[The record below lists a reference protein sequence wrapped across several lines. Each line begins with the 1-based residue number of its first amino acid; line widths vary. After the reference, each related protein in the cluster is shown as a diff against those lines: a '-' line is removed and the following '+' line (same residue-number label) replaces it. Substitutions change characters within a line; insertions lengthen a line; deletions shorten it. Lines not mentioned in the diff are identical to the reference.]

1 MMKKEIYQDNIERE
15 NILNLNKDLR
25 LIEDHLFEN
34 GVGELTFDELF
45 SSSFSIEE
53 KLVILEEKIAKIE
66 LKLKNINGV
75 ASNLDLKREG

>member
-25 LIEDHLFEN
+25 LIEDHLFDN

-45 SSSFSIEE
+45 SSSLSIEE
-53 KLVILEEKIAKIE
+53 RFVILEEKIAKIE
-66 LKLKNINGV
+66 LKLKNIYGA
-75 ASNLDLKREG
+75 ASNLDLKGEG

>member
-25 LIEDHLFEN
+25 LIKDHLFEN
-34 GVGELTFDELF
+34 GVGELTFDEL

-53 KLVILEEKIAKIE
+53 RFVILEEKIAKIE
-66 LKLKNINGV
+66 LKLKNINGAV
-75 ASNLDLKREG
+75 FK

>member
-1 MMKKEIYQDNIERE
+1 MMKKEIYKDNIERE

-25 LIEDHLFEN
+25 LIKDQLFEN
-34 GVGELTFDELF
+34 GVGELTFDEL

-66 LKLKNINGV
+66 LKLKTINGA
-75 ASNLDLKREG
+75 ASNLDLKGEG

>member
-53 KLVILEEKIAKIE
+53 RLVILEEKIAKIE
-66 LKLKNINGV
+66 LKLKNIYG
-75 ASNLDLKREG
+75 AESK

>member
-1 MMKKEIYQDNIERE
+1 MMKKEIYKDNIERE

-45 SSSFSIEE
+45 PVLFPSR
-53 KLVILEEKIAKIE
+53 K
-66 LKLKNINGV
+66 
-75 ASNLDLKREG
+75 DL

>member
-1 MMKKEIYQDNIERE
+1 MIKKEIYQDNTERE

-25 LIEDHLFEN
+25 LIEDHLFDN
-34 GVGELTFDELF
+34 GVGELTFDEL

-66 LKLKNINGV
+66 LKLKNING
-75 ASNLDLKREG
+75 ATST

>member
-1 MMKKEIYQDNIERE
+1 MIKKEIYQDNIERE

-53 KLVILEEKIAKIE
+53 RLVILEEKIAKIE
-66 LKLKNINGV
+66 LKLKNINGAV
-75 ASNLDLKREG
+75 FK

>member
-34 GVGELTFDELF
+34 GVGELTFDEL

-53 KLVILEEKIAKIE
+53 RLVILEEKIAKIE
-66 LKLKNINGV
+66 LELKNIYGA
-75 ASNLDLKREG
+75 ASK

>member
-15 NILNLNKDLR
+15 NILNLNKGLM

-34 GVGELTFDELF
+34 GVGELTFDEL

-53 KLVILEEKIAKIE
+53 RLVILEEKIAKIE
-66 LKLKNINGV
+66 LKLKNIYGA
-75 ASNLDLKREG
+75 ASK

>member
-34 GVGELTFDELF
+34 GVGELTFDEL

-66 LKLKNINGV
+66 LKLKNINGA

>member
-1 MMKKEIYQDNIERE
+1 MKKEIYQDNIERE

-34 GVGELTFDELF
+34 GVGELTFDEL

-66 LKLKNINGV
+66 LKLKNINGA

>member
-1 MMKKEIYQDNIERE
+1 MKKEIYQDNIERE

-34 GVGELTFDELF
+34 GVGELTFDEL

-53 KLVILEEKIAKIE
+53 RLVILEEKIAKIE
-66 LKLKNINGV
+66 LELKNIYGA
-75 ASNLDLKREG
+75 ASK

>member
-34 GVGELTFDELF
+34 GVGELTFDEL
-45 SSSFSIEE
+45 SSGSFSIEE
-53 KLVILEEKIAKIE
+53 RLVILEKKIAE
-66 LKLKNINGV
+66 LC
-75 ASNLDLKREG
+75 S

>member
-1 MMKKEIYQDNIERE
+1 MMKKEIYKNNIERE

-25 LIEDHLFEN
+25 LIEDHLFDN
-34 GVGELTFDELF
+34 GVGKLTFDEL

-66 LKLKNINGV
+66 LKLKNINGA
-75 ASNLDLKREG
+75 ASK